1 MKVTAIKTHKIT
13 REDKDVF
20 AVLDNYLPE
29 LAEGSVVVV
38 TSKIL
43 SIIEGRIV
51 KIGEVSKDQLVAEEA
66 ELYLPSSESKYNFS
80 LTIKNSLLIPSAGI
94 DESNGNGYYVLWP
107 KDPQKWA
114 NDIRDYL
121 VKRFNLKNVGVIIT
135 DSKTTPLRW
144 GVTGAAIAHSGFSA
158 LNDQVG
164 SPDVFGRVM
173 QATKVNVMDGLAA
186 AAVVVMGESSEQTPL
201 AVIEDVPF
209 VQFIDRNPTEGELK
223 DLKINIEDD
232 LYAPLLQSVEWEKGN
247 NR

>member
-13 REDKDVF
+13 KDDKDVF
-20 AVLDNYLPE
+20 AVLDKYLISI
-29 LAEGSVVVV
+29 LDGSVVVV

-51 KIGEVSKDQLVAEEA
+51 KMGEVAKDELVKQEA
-66 ELYLPSSESKYNFS
+66 EMYLPPTESKYHFS

-121 VKRFNLKNVGVIIT
+121 VKKFNLKNVGVIVT

-144 GVTGAAIAHSGFSA
+144 GVTGAAIACSGFIP
-158 LNDQVG
+158 LNSTIG
-164 SPDVFGRVM
+164 TPDIFGRVM
-173 QATKVNVMDGLAA
+173 QATQVNVMDGLAA
-186 AAVVVMGESSEQTPL
+186 SAVVVMGESSEQTPL
-201 AVIEDVPF
+201 AVIEDIPF
-209 VQFIDRNPTEGELK
+209 VQFVNRNPTEEELNT
-223 DLKINIEDD
+223 LKIAIDDD
-232 LYAPLLQSVEWEKGN
+232 LYAPLLKNVSWKKKE
-247 NR
+247 

>member
-13 REDKDVF
+13 KDDRDVF
-20 AVLDNYLPE
+20 AVLDKYLPSI
-29 LAEGSVVVV
+29 LGGSVVVV

-66 ELYLPSSESKYNFS
+66 ELYLPASESKYNFS

-121 VKRFNLKNVGVIIT
+121 VKKFNLKNIGVIVT

-144 GVTGAAIAHSGFSA
+144 GVTGAAIAYSGFMP
-158 LNDQVG
+158 LNSTIG
-164 SPDVFGRVM
+164 TPDIFGRVM

-186 AAVVVMGESSEQTPL
+186 SAVVVMGESSEQTPL

-209 VQFIDRNPTEGELK
+209 VQFVDHNPTEEELNELK
-223 DLKINIEDD
+223 IAIADD
-232 LYAPLLQSVEWEKGN
+232 LYAPLLQIVEWKKGK
-247 NR
+247 